1 MSADDGVGSPVRV
14 ALMNDYE
21 VVVSGLQKMLG
32 PYADRV
38 RVVELDTLLPV
49 QSDVDVLL
57 YDAFG
62 RVKDSGSVVVDV
74 LEGAYDPD
82 GQVDDL
88 TVAGVSGDES
98 ATVVD
103 GVSVRADR
111 GASPKVLPF
120 VVEPD
125 RRTAFAE
132 LVLRSNWRLLTGAF
146 QLDLDSGQAVF
157 RTMLFL
163 SHGAEPADEL
173 LRGLVYGNVLTVDR
187 CLVELQ
193 AVAEGADTRGAFARL
208 AL

>member
-1 MSADDGVGSPVRV
+1 MFQEVLQFLSDDGWPVVPGDHDGVPCIETRF
-14 ALMNDYE
+14 
-21 VVVSGLQKMLG
+21 LG
-32 PYADRV
+32 TRAEWLCRARP
-38 RVVELDTLLPV
+38 
-49 QSDVDVLL
+49 
-57 YDAFG
+57 
-62 RVKDSGSVVVDV
+62 
-74 LEGAYDPD
+74 YDPF
-82 GQVDDL
+82 GQL
-88 TVAGVSGDES
+88 AFES
-98 ATVVD
+98 
-103 GVSVRADR
+103 
-111 GASPKVLPF
+111 VLPF

-125 RRTAFAE
+125 RRTSFAE

-163 SHGAEPADEL
+163 SHGAEPTDEL